1 MGTRSYRGRTTVSE
15 WKDIIRKLGGTPK
28 GKTVAQLQDEYEQLI
43 GSGGGGGSA
52 DVTEGRLTPSDI
64 DDIFGGEG

>member
-1 MGTRSYRGRTTVSE
+1 MGTSAYRGRTTVTE

-43 GSGGGGGSA
+43 GSGSGGSV
-52 DVTEGRLTPSDI
+52 DVTEGRLEPSDI

>member
-43 GSGGGGGSA
+43 GSGGGGGA
-52 DVTEGRLTPSDI
+52 DVTEGHLTPSDI